1 LWLHGK
7 KEIRDRQEIMNFE
20 METKHMLATY
30 VPVGTQRRTVTAE
43 NETKA
48 ARGHALFVDKA
59 KVGVRLAQRMN
70 ERLEIALRVRHK
82 AERRGRECS
91 IVARQLL
98 VLVLVCCGA
107 HGGACSAV
115 VAARRATR
123 VLMSKRSD
131 EGDEVK
137 RAARAIGARDE

>member
-1 LWLHGK
+1 
-7 KEIRDRQEIMNFE
+7 
-20 METKHMLATY
+20 MLATY

-59 KVGVRLAQRMN
+59 KVGVRLTQRMN

-91 IVARQLL
+91 VVSRLLLVL

-137 RAARAIGARDE
+137 RAARAMGARDE